1 MARRLL
7 TAATAATM
15 LVTGVAGCGIPDET
29 GVQVSGPGPAQKY
42 GAVDGIGSQ
51 PPDRLDSLD
60 DPKQFVSNF
69 LEAAAGET
77 SGAYG
82 RVTAFI
88 APNQRGAMREKQGSD
103 VAINV
108 VRPIEETPRSE
119 EQQESG
125 SYLVTIRVQQ
135 VGVLR
140 ADGTLAPPVATESS
154 YTFRVGRD
162 RSGANETPSQG
173 LHLLEAPP
181 ALLMSTQALKTYY
194 QQQTIYFWN
203 ADRSA
208 LVPDMRYLPLA
219 LPRQGRANTVLDW
232 LTGGPADWLTAA
244 ALRLPEG
251 TDSIGN
257 VLQNGARIEVNLS
270 TLAGPDEE
278 AELNRLAIQLAWSL
292 QDLSNEIEL
301 KIRNQSR
308 RMIDAYAYRNEN
320 KAYDL
325 LGKPQRFC
333 VYDGAVHGLL
343 EPGSTIASVPIAAAS
358 NRNVVSAALNR
369 GGAGVLAALVT
380 RTGDDRRRLST
391 GTGSHLV
398 QDFVQGAETYGA
410 MSRPVWLKG
419 TDSAQPVGLIVADGK
434 LYRFGTDAKLTE
446 VKVPNAPSDVSA
458 VGVSLDGH
466 RIAFIAGGG
475 LYVAALTVDNGVTT
489 PGPARRLVTS
499 LGELSAVEWS
509 GESSLVV
516 AGVRGRPVI
525 YEITVDGAL
534 ELTFENDTEARVTHL
549 ATYPDNPVERPSV
562 GRVMYEAN
570 SIARAER
577 FSAFERIGPDQVADR
592 STPAATGAR
601 NPTAPFF
608 FY

>member
-1 MARRLL
+1 MTRRLL
-7 TAATAATM
+7 TAATAATI

-29 GVQVSGPGPAQKY
+29 GVQISGPGPAQKY
-42 GAVDGIGSQ
+42 GADAAIGGQ

-60 DPKQFVSNF
+60 DSKQFVSN
-69 LEAAAGET
+69 LLAAAAGET

-82 RVTAFI
+82 RVAAFI
-88 APNQRGAMREKQGSD
+88 VPNQRGAMKEKQGSD

-119 EQQESG
+119 EQQDG
-125 SYLVTIRVQQ
+125 INLVTIRVQQ

-140 ADGTLAPPVATESS
+140 ADGTLTAPVATETS

-162 RSGANETPSQG
+162 RWSGETASQG
-173 LHLLEAPP
+173 LYLLDPPP

-203 ADRSA
+203 ADRTA
-208 LVPDMRYLPLA
+208 LVPDLRYLPLA

-257 VLQNGARIEVNLS
+257 VLQNGDRIEVNLS

-278 AELNRLAIQLAWSL
+278 AELHRLAVQLAWSL

-308 RMIDAYAYRNEN
+308 EMIDVPAYREEN
-320 KAYDL
+320 KAYQLDGNAL
-325 LGKPQRFC
+325 RFC
-333 VYDGAVHGLL
+333 VYDDSVHALL
-343 EPGSTIASVPIAAAS
+343 DSGTSAASVPIAEES

-380 RTGDDRRRLST
+380 KTGNDRRRLST
-391 GTGSHLV
+391 GTGKDLV
-398 QDFVQGAETYGA
+398 QTFAQSPETYET

-419 TDSAQPVGLIVADGK
+419 TEPGQSVGLVVADGT

-446 VKVPNAPSDVSA
+446 VRVPNAPADVSA
-458 VGVSLDGH
+458 VGASLDGH
-466 RIAFIAGGG
+466 RIAFIAGGD
-475 LYVAALTVDNGVTT
+475 LYVAAMTVDNGIAT

-509 GESSLVV
+509 GENSLVV
-516 AGVRGRPVI
+516 AGVRSRPAI

-534 ELTFENDTEARVTHL
+534 ELTFDNDTETRVTHL
-549 ATYPDNPVERPSV
+549 ATYPNNPVVPPSL

-570 SIARAER
+570 SIARADR
-577 FSAFERIGPDQVADR
+577 FSTFERIGPDQVADR
-592 STPAATGAR
+592 STGSPTGSH
-601 NPTAPFF
+601 NPSAPFF